1 MFDSIL
7 GPILLIVAI
16 AAIIWR
22 FGLVMR
28 QLWQTA
34 EVRGLLLTT
43 AVTLLAGMFIF
54 RALEGWSY
62 LDALYFSLITLTTV
76 GYGDFSPATSLGKVM
91 TMFYILL
98 GLGIISSFILAVSQV
113 ITTRGPTTPGQ
124 ANGSPRDGSERAA
137 ESEEAALK
145 K

>member
-1 MFDSIL
+1 MIDSIF
-7 GPILLIVAI
+7 GSLLLLLAIVVI
-16 AAIIWR
+16 VWR
-22 FGLVMR
+22 FGLVIR

-76 GYGDFSPATSLGKVM
+76 GYGDFSPVTPLGKIM
-91 TMFYILL
+91 TMIYILL
-98 GLGIISSFILAVSQV
+98 GLGIISSFILAIAQV
-113 ITTRGPTTPGQ
+113 LTRSRP
-124 ANGSPRDGSERAA
+124 AA
-137 ESEEAALK
+137 EEK
-145 K
+145 G